1 MKKAYLNKGEELS
14 QKDADLDWFDFLML
28 RDIIW
33 VGTGEYVA
41 EKMRQYRDEANVR
54 HIMLLQQF
62 PGIAYENILGNMTRF
77 AERVMPQFSTD
88 K

>member
-1 MKKAYLNKGEELS
+1 MS
-14 QKDADLDWFDFLML
+14 

-33 VGTGEYVA
+33 VGTAEYVA
-41 EKMRQYRDEANVR
+41 EKMTQYRDEVNVR

-77 AERVMPQFSTD
+77 AERVMPLFSEE